1 MIYWKKFKDFCIEYW
16 KALVAA
22 AILLVGFV
30 LGRKAHNEDVL
41 ESDLE
46 AREKASRR
54 TTDKVIDATEK
65 FAEKSRQLQRQKE
78 KELDK
83 VDKQTEKTRE
93 KLSNNNKKLDNILH
107 VDFNLKKGK

>member
-1 MIYWKKFKDFCIEYW
+1 MIYWKKFKNFCIDYW

-22 AILLVGFV
+22 VILLVGFV

-41 ESDLE
+41 ETDLE
-46 AREKASRR
+46 AREKASRK
-54 TTDKVIDATEK
+54 TTDKIIDATEK
-65 FAEKSRQLQRQKE
+65 FAEKSRQLQREKE

-93 KLSNNNKKLDNILH
+93 KLSNNNKKLDKILQE
-107 VDFNLKKGK
+107 DLGLKKGD